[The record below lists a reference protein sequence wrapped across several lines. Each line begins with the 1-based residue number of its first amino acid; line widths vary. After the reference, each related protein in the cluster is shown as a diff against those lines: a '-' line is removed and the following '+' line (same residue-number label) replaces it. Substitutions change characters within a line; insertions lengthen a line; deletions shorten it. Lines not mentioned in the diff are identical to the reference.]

1 MAKIESIHLSAEDRA
16 FYKGV
21 STLSKYDAALD
32 NARKALRRVQK
43 DIDGD
48 NNLEALRKAQGH
60 ITEAIE
66 AVETWKQVAEVLD
79 E

>member
-1 MAKIESIHLSAEDRA
+1 MAKIESIHLSAADRA

-43 DIDGD
+43 D
-48 NNLEALRKAQGH
+48 R
-60 ITEAIE
+60 
-66 AVETWKQVAEVLD
+66 
-79 E
+79 